1 MASSI
6 SIGKLK
12 YAGKGQ
18 IVLEKTGQ
26 LVSPRGV
33 VSAYN
38 DLLEITEDFR
48 RTLNKAL
55 DALVARGI
63 EVGDGE

>member
-1 MASSI
+1 MAGSI

-18 IVLEKTGQ
+18 IVRESDGS

-38 DLLEITEDFR
+38 DLLEIAEDFR
-48 RTLNKAL
+48 RTLNKAP

>member
-1 MASSI
+1 MASNI
-6 SIGKLK
+6 AIGKLK

-18 IVLEKTGQ
+18 IVRESDGA

-48 RTLNKAL
+48 RTRHKAL

>member
-1 MASSI
+1 MAGSI

-18 IVLEKTGQ
+18 IVRESDGL

-48 RTLNKAL
+48 RTLNKAF